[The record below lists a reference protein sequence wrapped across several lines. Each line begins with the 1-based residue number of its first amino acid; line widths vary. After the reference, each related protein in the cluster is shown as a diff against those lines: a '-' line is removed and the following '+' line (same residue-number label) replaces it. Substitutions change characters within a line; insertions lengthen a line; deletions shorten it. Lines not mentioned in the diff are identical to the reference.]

1 MSTCVERI
9 NRSGDR
15 PRLPSLPSLR
25 SLHSHHNK
33 AARCPVRTKKN
44 IANQTKPA
52 VCVFV
57 CLFVCLFF
65 TRCSSCNLCARARPR
80 AYPCKGGW
88 YGDRKQTT
96 TNSTTKTRPKKAQY
110 NYITTYRRYATA
122 VTGHTAVLCRR
133 GSVLHGSRKVD
144 VELAR
149 GTRRQKQEG
158 GGGLSDDRYLL
169 PARTTE
175 HSILNNTAAIVQ

>member
-52 VCVFV
+52 VCLFV
-57 CLFVCLFF
+57 CLFVCFLHAAAHA
-65 TRCSSCNLCARARPR
+65 TYVPEQERGPTPARVA
-80 AYPCKGGW
+80 GM
-88 YGDRKQTT
+88 
-96 TNSTTKTRPKKAQY
+96 
-110 NYITTYRRYATA
+110 
-122 VTGHTAVLCRR
+122 VTGSKQPPILPRRHGQRKPNTIISLPTAGMLLLLLVILLCCAVGGRFYTVREKLTSNSRAVLVDKNKRAAEACPTTATFYPRVPQNTQYSIIPRR
-133 GSVLHGSRKVD
+133 
-144 VELAR
+144 
-149 GTRRQKQEG
+149 
-158 GGGLSDDRYLL
+158 
-169 PARTTE
+169 
-175 HSILNNTAAIVQ
+175 